1 MEEQVLIFD
10 TTLAAGERSPG
21 CSMNLEDKIRMARQL
36 ERLKVDVIEAGV
48 PWASAADFEAVRFIA
63 RAVEHSIVAART
75 RTQKADIDKAWDAI
89 HTAKKPR
96 IHVAAGTS
104 GIHLSRIANRE
115 PRQVIEEVSEAVR
128 HARTLC
134 GDVQFS
140 CEDATRTTMDFLC
153 TVVAAAIDAGA
164 TTIALPDSIGYALP
178 DEYGALFRL
187 LREHVAGT
195 RTVRLSA
202 RCQNDL
208 GLAAANTI
216 AAIQNGARQV
226 ECTINGIGER
236 AGLAPLEEVVMAIA
250 SRRQKL
256 SLQTGVATEE
266 IFRSSRLLSSITGM
280 LVQRNKALVG
290 TNAFVL
296 EGGIIHDD
304 GGTGPLP
311 YQLISPAMLG
321 IKHSALVLGRH
332 SEKTAVR
339 KRYHELGYTLS
350 DEELERVFPIFCTIA
365 EQKREVFDED
375 LVAILE
381 ETAVSTEEF
390 YHLNHLQVTSGTNLR
405 PTATVELRQK
415 DQRLIDSAT
424 GDGPVDAAYRAI
436 ERITGVVGKLTE
448 YSIKSVSLGHDAI
461 GEVFVRAEFD
471 GVSFNGRAAS
481 TDVIIGSAKAYLE
494 ALNRALAAKRRK
506 G

>member
-21 CSMNLEDKIRMARQL
+21 CSMNLEDKLRLARQL
-36 ERLKVDVIEAGV
+36 ERLNIDIIEAGV
-48 PWASAADFEAVRFIA
+48 PGSSAADFEAGRFIA
-63 RAVEHSIVAART
+63 RAVEHCIVAART
-75 RTQKADIDKAWDAI
+75 RTQKGDIEKAWDAI
-89 HTAKKPR
+89 HTAKRPR
-96 IHVAAGTS
+96 IHIGADTS
-104 GIHLSRIANRE
+104 GIHLSRIADKE
-115 PRQVIEEVSEAVR
+115 PRQVIDEVAEAVR
-128 HARTLC
+128 YAKTLC
-134 GDVQFS
+134 PDVQFS
-140 CEDATRTTMDFLC
+140 CGDATRTGMDFLC

-164 TTIALPDSIGYALP
+164 TTIALHDTIGYSLP
-178 DEYGALFRL
+178 DEYGAIFRL
-187 LREHVAGT
+187 LRERVAGA

-208 GLAAANTI
+208 GLATANAI
-216 AAIQNGARQV
+216 AALQNGARQV
-226 ECTINGIGER
+226 ECTLNGIGER
-236 AGLAPLEEVVMAIA
+236 AGLIPLEEVVMAIT

-256 SLQTGVATEE
+256 GLTTNVATGE
-266 IFRSSRLLSSITGM
+266 IFRASRLLSSITGM
-280 LVQRNKALVG
+280 LVQRNKPLVG

-296 EGGIIHDD
+296 EGGVIHDD
-304 GGTGPLP
+304 GGSGPLP
-311 YQLISPAMLG
+311 YELISPAKIG

-339 KRYHELGYTLS
+339 KRYGELGYPLS
-350 DEELERVFPIFCTIA
+350 DEDVERVYPLFCTIA

-375 LVAILE
+375 LIAILE

-390 YHLNHLQVTSGTNLR
+390 FHLDHLQVTSGTNLR

-415 DQRLIDSAT
+415 DQRLVDSAT

-471 GVSFNGRAAS
+471 GISFNGRAAS

>member
-10 TTLAAGERSPG
+10 TTLTAGERSPG
-21 CSMNLEDKIRMARQL
+21 CSMNLEDKLRLARQL
-36 ERLKVDVIEAGV
+36 ERLKVDIIEAGI
-48 PWASAADFEAVRFIA
+48 PGASAVDFEAARFIA

-75 RTQKADIDKAWDAI
+75 RAQKDDVDKAWDAI
-89 HTAKKPR
+89 HGAKKPR
-96 IHVAAGTS
+96 IHIAADTS

-115 PRQVIEEVSEAVR
+115 PRQVIEEVAEAVR
-128 HARTLC
+128 HAKTLC
-134 GDVQFS
+134 SDVQFS
-140 CEDATRTTMDFLC
+140 CLDATRTTSDFLC
-153 TVVAAAIDAGA
+153 SIVASAIDAGA
-164 TTIALPDSIGYALP
+164 TTITLNDSLGYSLP
-178 DEYGALFRL
+178 DEYGTLFRL
-187 LREHVAGT
+187 LRERVAGT

-208 GLAAANTI
+208 GLATASAI
-216 AAIQNGARQV
+216 AALQNGARQV
-226 ECTINGIGER
+226 ECTVNGIGER
-236 AGLAPLEEVVMAIA
+236 AGLAPLEEVVMAIT

-256 SLQTGVATEE
+256 GLHTGVATEE
-266 IFRSSRLLSSITGM
+266 IFRTSRLLSSITGM

-296 EGGIIHDD
+296 EGGVIHDD

-311 YQLISPAMLG
+311 YELISPAKVG
-321 IKHSALVLGRH
+321 IKHGALVLGRH
-332 SEKTAVR
+332 SEKTAVQ
-339 KRYHELGYTLS
+339 KRYGELGYLLS
-350 DEELERVFPIFCTIA
+350 GEDLERVYPVFCTIA

-375 LVAILE
+375 LIAILE
-381 ETAVSTEEF
+381 ESAVSTEEF
-390 YHLNHLQVTSGTNLR
+390 YHLDHLQVTSGTNVR

-415 DQRLIDSAT
+415 DQRLVDSAT
-424 GDGPVDAAYRAI
+424 GDGPVDAVYRAI

-494 ALNRALAAKRRK
+494 ALNRGLAAKRRK